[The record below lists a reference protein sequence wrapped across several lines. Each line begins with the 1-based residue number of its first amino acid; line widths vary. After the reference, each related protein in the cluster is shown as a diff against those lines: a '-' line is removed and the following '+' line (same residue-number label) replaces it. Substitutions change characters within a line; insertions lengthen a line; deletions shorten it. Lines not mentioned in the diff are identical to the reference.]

1 MLDDDD
7 LAVWIAGLDDLFALV
22 ASRFPRVEPR
32 LQARAYV
39 RGLLAPLAAKNSWT
53 LAEAAGNKTPDRMQ
67 RLLNRAAWD
76 DGGVRDDVRGYVARH
91 LGDAGGVLIVD
102 ETGFVKKG
110 TRSAGVQRQY
120 SGTAGR
126 VENCQLG
133 VFLAY
138 ASPKGRALVDRELY
152 LPKSWTD
159 DRDRCREAGV
169 PDDVQ
174 FASKTELARAM
185 LGRAL
190 DAGMPASWVTA
201 DEAYGKDG
209 SFRSWLEQRR
219 IGYVVAVPKS
229 QAVAGDAGKSRADV
243 LTAHAPDQAWK
254 RRSCGNG
261 LQGPPGLRLG
271 GRDPARR
278 RHRAARLV
286 PVPAGPPLPR
296 TELQGRA
303 GAGLLPVRRPGRH
316 RRRGADPRR
325 RGPLGRRG
333 VLPERQERGRPRP
346 LPGPPLRRL
355 VQPRHPGRP
364 RPRLPRRH
372 RRERPKSPGSGLIPV
387 TLAEVRRL
395 LAHLITATPA
405 RTAAWAWSTWRRH
418 HQHQARTSHYQR
430 RQAQYNEMG
439 GSGTGAVPH

>member
-1 MLDDDD
+1 VLDDDD

-39 RGLLAPLAAKNSWT
+39 RGLLAPLAAKNGWT
-53 LAEAAGNKTPDRMQ
+53 LAEAAGNKTPDKMQ

-76 DGGVRDDVRGYVARH
+76 DGGVRDDVRGYVIRH
-91 LGDAGGVLIVD
+91 LGDAGGVLVVD

-152 LPKSWTD
+152 LPRSWAD
-159 DRDRCREAGV
+159 DGDRCREAGI

-174 FASKTELARAM
+174 FATKPELARLM

-190 DAGMPASWVTA
+190 DAGVPAAWVTA

-209 SFRSWLEQRR
+209 KFREFLEQRR
-219 IGYVVAVPKS
+219 IGYVVAVAAN
-229 QAVAGDAGKSRADV
+229 QAVRGDAGTSRADV
-243 LTAHAPDQAWK
+243 LAAHAPGQAWK

-261 LQGPPGLRLG
+261 SKGPRVYDWAAATLPADGTEPPGWSRFLLV
-271 GRDPARR
+271 RR
-278 RHRAARLV
+278 SLTRNAKGELEVAYYLCCA
-286 PVPAGPPLPR
+286 PAG
-296 TELQGRA
+296 TEDEDLIRVA
-303 GAGLLPVRRPGRH
+303 GSRWAVEECFQAAKNETGLDHYQVRRYDAWYRH
-316 RRRGADPRR
+316 A
-325 RGPLGRRG
+325 
-333 VLPERQERGRPRP
+333 
-346 LPGPPLRRL
+346 
-355 VQPRHPGRP
+355 
-364 RPRLPRRH
+364 
-372 RRERPKSPGSGLIPV
+372 
-387 TLAEVRRL
+387 TLAV
-395 LAHLITATPA
+395 LAHAYLAV
-405 RTAAWAWSTWRRH
+405 TAATAPKALAAASSRSRS
-418 HQHQARTSHYQR
+418 ARS
-430 RQAQYNEMG
+430 
-439 GSGTGAVPH
+439 AVSWHT